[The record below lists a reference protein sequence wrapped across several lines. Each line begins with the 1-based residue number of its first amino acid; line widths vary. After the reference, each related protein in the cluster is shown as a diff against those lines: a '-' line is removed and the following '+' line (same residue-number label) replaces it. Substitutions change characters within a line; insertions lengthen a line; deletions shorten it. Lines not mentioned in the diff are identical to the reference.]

1 MVLRATS
8 LNIYPQTHNHR
19 MPTDDHNLV
28 TLQQLLI
35 NTELGD
41 DAAFRDNFR
50 SLAATV
56 FFLEDCFCEE
66 IEDYNHPNG

>member
-1 MVLRATS
+1 
-8 LNIYPQTHNHR
+8 